1 MHLKILRVFC
11 DVVGQR
17 SFSLAAD
24 ANGMTQ
30 SGASHMIHQLEE
42 HLGVRLLD
50 RSKRPFVLTQEGQ
63 TYYDGCRQIVKRY
76 DALEESVRTLH
87 DEVAGRVAVAS
98 IYSVGLSHMSQ
109 FVQRFIGQYP
119 KANVRLQ
126 YQHPDKVYDLVQN
139 DRVDFGLVSY
149 PRASRTIK
157 SLTWRDE
164 PMVFVCS
171 PGHRLAA
178 HRQIAIADLAGE
190 AFVSLDC
197 GLQIRHEIDKA
208 LASRQ
213 VQVDVVMEFDN
224 IETLK
229 RAVEIEAGV
238 TLLPFPTVAREL
250 AAGSLATAE
259 LSDLEL
265 VRPLGIIHRRGAELG
280 KTAQRFEQLLR
291 GTRDASAPQDSASTE
306 TNGHSVH
313 RVELER
319 EKQITG

>member
-1 MHLKILRVFC
+1 MHLKTLKVFC

-17 SFSLAAD
+17 SFSQAAD

-30 SGASHMIHQLEE
+30 SGASHMVHQLEDN
-42 HLGVRLLD
+42 LGVRLLD

-63 TYYDGCRQIVKRY
+63 MYYDGCRQIVKRY
-76 DALEESVRTLH
+76 NALEESVRTLH
-87 DEVAGRVAVAS
+87 EEVSGRVSVAS
-98 IYSVGLSHMSQ
+98 IYSVGLSHMRE
-109 FVQRFIGQYP
+109 FVDRFIAQYP
-119 KANVRLQ
+119 KADVRLQ
-126 YQHPDKVYDLVQN
+126 YQHPDKVYELVQN

-171 PGHRLAA
+171 PNHRLAD
-178 HRQIAIADLAGE
+178 RNQISMADLAGE
-190 AFVSLDC
+190 AFVSFDS

-229 RAVEIEAGV
+229 RAVEIDTGV
-238 TLLPFPTVAREL
+238 TLLPLPTVAREL
-250 AAGSLATAE
+250 AAGSLVTAT
-259 LSDLEL
+259 LSDIEL

-280 KTAQRFEQLLR
+280 RTAQRFKQLLR
-291 GTRDASAPQDSASTE
+291 GSGDLDPSSLGESSKTDSRSAERIT
-306 TNGHSVH
+306 
-313 RVELER
+313 LEQ
-319 EKQITG
+319 EKQ